1 MKPLVSSDRIL
12 SERWRPIIALH
23 PMDMTDRPCNRSTDR
38 ARSIWIGVHKITTFS
53 REINHPIL
61 KSEVTKVMIS
71 WPLIGLKM
79 LPNAVALNFSSM
91 QWMGKGTFYVW
102 L

>member
-1 MKPLVSSDRIL
+1 
-12 SERWRPIIALH
+12 
-23 PMDMTDRPCNRSTDR
+23 MDMPDRPCNRSTDR
-38 ARSIWIGVHKITTFS
+38 TRSIWIGVHKIMTFS
-53 REINHPIL
+53 REISHPIL

-91 QWMGKGTFYVW
+91 QWMGKRTFYVW